1 MTGFPGHREST
12 EAVTGFSAT
21 ITQSR
26 LSSQATTV
34 LLLLLLLLLL
44 SVSPLALAL
53 ALAIDFDAD
62 ADVDLVVVV
71 FGRLPTVLVN

>member
-34 LLLLLLLLLL
+34 LLLLLLLLL